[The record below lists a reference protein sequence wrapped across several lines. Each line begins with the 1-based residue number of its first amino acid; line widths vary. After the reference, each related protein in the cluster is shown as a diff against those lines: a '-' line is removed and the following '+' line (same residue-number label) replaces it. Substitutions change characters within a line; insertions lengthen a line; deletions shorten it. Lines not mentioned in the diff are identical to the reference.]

1 MTAEVGPWAKEKL
14 EALERYLGFY
24 TKVMKNQTQWRTI
37 YIDAFAGGG
46 VAQVRGRR
54 REGDPTADLMLGIEP
69 EAQEFI
75 RGSPRVAMDLPDPFS
90 TYVFID
96 ADAARVA
103 TLEAIKTEPKYQ
115 DGRIV
120 HVRAGKA
127 ADEIAWVLSH
137 NLSPSRYRGVAFLDP
152 FGAHLEWKTIEA
164 LAKSNVF
171 EVFINVPLHMAIN
184 RLMKVDA
191 DIPATWRAQ
200 LDAFFPPGWWAEV
213 YEDVDA
219 GLFAGDTSIPAGIRK
234 RRDAI
239 DRLLRFY
246 IAHLKNAFGY
256 VSAPKL
262 IRNTRQSP
270 LYYLVWAG
278 MHRRG
283 LEGADYVLKMGER
296 LPKGGL
302 IT

>member
-54 REGDPTADLMLGIEP
+54 REEGTTWDLLPETEP

-75 RGSPRVAMDLPDPFS
+75 RGSPRVAMDLPDPFD

-96 ADAARVA
+96 ADPARVA
-103 TLEAIKTEPKYQ
+103 MLEALKAEPKYK

-137 NLSPSRYRGVAFLDP
+137 KLPPTRYRGVAFLDP
-152 FGAHLEWKTIEA
+152 FGAHLEWQTIRA

-184 RLMKVDA
+184 RLMKVDGV
-191 DIPATWRAQ
+191 IPATWRAQ
-200 LDAFFPPGWWAEV
+200 LDAFFPSGWWEEV
-213 YEDVDA
+213 YEDVEA
-219 GLFAGDTSIPAGIRK
+219 GLFSGDASMPAEIRK
-234 RRDAI
+234 RPDAI
-239 DRLLRFY
+239 ERLLRFY
-246 IAHLKNAFGY
+246 VAQLKGAFGH

-296 LPKGGL
+296 LPRGQP